1 MLIEGSSNHKI
12 ALSADDKYSMK
23 HKRSAT
29 ISEFRVANSVESEN
43 GQQKQ
48 VEQVEENETDEPHV
62 RLTKVEPY
70 KVTRSKSVHA
80 FQEYGKAFIR
90 SPMNNS
96 IKSSSQYDLPSS
108 NMQPRSNI
116 DSKLTTP
123 VAPPPAV
130 HSSPF
135 FSNTI
140 DDDNAQTS
148 LSYSS
153 NLLNYCQDSSNFNY
167 TIPQGAPVVGENSND
182 GVRNATVIY
191 RKKNGSESDY
201 NLNEISP
208 ISNETN
214 STRFDKLLKALL
226 QNITGNRSAATVKED
241 QKSENKKYS
250 GTTASSTP
258 IFPLYDERKKKQVS
272 SGTGNRDKG
281 GDDDDDDDD
290 DGDDSFTSPVSTKFL
305 PNLSS
310 KMFWVII
317 LSLIV
322 AIILMLGG
330 FVPAV
335 YILSRGTPGSVEKFF
350 ENLKNL
356 PFLYNLSTKY
366 LQVVERPSKPNSI
379 AGLADELKEDTEVVA
394 LMNVVSNVLFHGIA
408 YSPSNAMEP
417 LCGFNKR
424 DAMLDLAKLSTITT
438 RIRNYGMQCDQSEL
452 ILDAIEYMNLNMTLA
467 MGVWIGSNDDV
478 NKQQMDLMKKVVS
491 KYPDPLRLINSIY
504 IGNEVLFREDKTR
517 DELISYIQDAKDFL
531 QLLGIDDIPVGTSE
545 IGSLIDPKLLDACDL
560 VGANIHP
567 FFAGVPVE
575 YASAWTIEFLNLQ
588 VQAYNENNTPI
599 ILSEVGW
606 PSGGGSFGLAVASL
620 ANLQYFV
627 GDFLCTFRDLPIEY
641 YYFEAFD
648 EPWKSIFWEDNQQWE
663 TQWGIFRADRLS
675 KFSLQ
680 NIGCM

>member
-1 MLIEGSSNHKI
+1 MSIEGSSHQK
-12 ALSADDKYSMK
+12 SASSIDERSAMK

-29 ISEFRVANSVESEN
+29 ISEFRVANSIESETE
-43 GQQKQ
+43 QQRQPEQEEEEDNDPDKPQ
-48 VEQVEENETDEPHV
+48 VK
-62 RLTKVEPY
+62 LTKVETY

-80 FQEYGKAFIR
+80 FQEYGKAFVG
-90 SPMNNS
+90 SPVNNS
-96 IKSSSQYDLPSS
+96 IKSSSHYDLPIS
-108 NMQPRSNI
+108 NMPPRSNL
-116 DSKLTTP
+116 DSKLSTP
-123 VAPPPAV
+123 MAPPPAV
-130 HSSPF
+130 HPSPF

-153 NLLNYCQDSSNFNY
+153 NLLNYCQESPNVNY
-167 TIPQGAPVVGENSND
+167 GLPQANNAEG

-208 ISNETN
+208 ISNET
-214 STRFDKLLKALL
+214 SCTRVDKLLKALL
-226 QNITGNRSAATVKED
+226 QNITGNRSAATLKESGN
-241 QKSENKKYS
+241 QKLG
-250 GTTASSTP
+250 GTAGSSTP
-258 IFPLYDERKKKQVS
+258 VFPLYDEGRKTRAS
-272 SGTGNRDKG
+272 DGTRIKDDE
-281 GDDDDDDDD
+281 DDDKDDE
-290 DGDDSFTSPVSTKFL
+290 DDSFTSPVSAKFL
-305 PNLSS
+305 PNLPS
-310 KMFWVII
+310 KVFWFII
-317 LSLIV
+317 FVLST

-335 YILSRGTPGSVEKFF
+335 YILSKGTSSSVSKFF

-366 LQVVERPSKPNSI
+366 LQVIPQPPKPNSI

-394 LMNVVSNVLFHGIA
+394 MMNVVSNVLYHGIA

-438 RIRNYGMQCDQSEL
+438 RLRNYGMQCDQSEL
-452 ILDAIEYMNLNMTLA
+452 ILDAIEYMNLNMSLA
-467 MGVWIGSNDDV
+467 MGVWIGSNDSV
-478 NKQQMDLMKKVVS
+478 NKEQMDLMKRVVS
-491 KYPDPLRLINSIY
+491 KYDDPLRLINSIY

-517 DELISYIQDAKDFL
+517 EELIAYIQDAKDFL
-531 QLLGIDDIPVGTSE
+531 KLSGIDDIPVGTSE
-545 IGSLIDPKLLDACDL
+545 IGSLIDPKLLDACDV

-575 YASAWTIEFLNLQ
+575 YATAWTIEFLNLQ
-588 VQAYNENNTPI
+588 VQAYNEKNTPI
-599 ILSEVGW
+599 VLTEVGW
-606 PSGGGSFGLAVASL
+606 PSGGGNFGQSVASL

-627 GDFLCTFRDLPIEY
+627 SDFLCTFRDLPIEY

-663 TQWGIFRADRLS
+663 TQWGIFNADRLS

-680 NIGCM
+680 NIGCL